1 MFIFANNMQQSL
13 TVRSESFN
21 SDREASGVRCR
32 GRARGVGLEPG
43 PGRSTA
49 RARGPSAVPTHGA
62 RPGETGETE
71 TETLT
76 GATHGRIFCWPAHFS
91 CSQPARRDRTI
102 VSVASQAT
110 RHHLLQNCNSATFGY
125 SPDND
130 LVLAKYLTSPVTEP
144 RSPVCKIQREIFKT
158 E

>member
-1 MFIFANNMQQSL
+1 MCG
-13 TVRSESFN
+13 VPGPRC
-21 SDREASGVRCR
+21 GVRAGPR
-32 GRARGVGLEPG
+32 PQLGPG
-43 PGRSTA
+43 P
-49 RARGPSAVPTHGA
+49 GPSAVPTHGA

-71 TETLT
+71 TERRA
-76 GATHGRIFCWPAHFS
+76 ATHGRIFCWPAHFS

-102 VSVASQAT
+102 VSVDDQAT